1 MQKKYTSVKDITG
14 PLVVVELPDSAEVKY
29 EELVEV
35 QMEGSEKIQLGKVL
49 ESAKGMAVV
58 QMFEGTSGLATE
70 GTSAKFL
77 GKPLQMNLSKD
88 MIGRVF
94 NGIGDPLDG
103 LPKIISKEVR
113 DINGMPINPV
123 SRQAPSDFVQTGISS
138 IDVMNTMV
146 RGQKIPVFSG
156 AGLSHNQLAV
166 QIARQAA
173 VGDGSTT
180 ERNAD
185 EPFAVV
191 FAAMGVTFEEAE
203 YFKSEFEKTGALE
216 NAVLFLNTAAD
227 PVVERIATPRMAL
240 TVAEYLAFEHDIH
253 VLVILTDMTNYAE
266 ALREVSAARKEV
278 PGRRGYPGYLY
289 TDLSTLYERAGS
301 INAAKGT
308 ITQVPIL
315 TMPQDD
321 KTHPVPDLTGYITE
335 GQFALSRDMY
345 KSGIYP
351 PMDVLAS
358 LSRLK
363 VGGGKTRGDHGK
375 VADQLFASYA
385 RGKEV
390 KELAV
395 VLGESSLN
403 DADKAHLRFAEAYE
417 KEFIQQGFYENRSLN
432 ESLDLG
438 WKLLGMLP
446 RNELKRVKKSL
457 VEKHLGKEEEQ

>member
-1 MQKKYTSVKDITG
+1 MRKQYTSVQDITG
-14 PLVVVELPDSAEVKY
+14 PLAVVALPDDAEVKF
-29 EELVEV
+29 EELVEIKLPDSDKV
-35 QMEGSEKIQLGKVL
+35 RLGKVL
-49 ESAKGMAVV
+49 EASKGKAVV
-58 QMFEGTSGLATE
+58 QMFEGTAGLQAEGSIAT
-70 GTSAKFL
+70 FL
-77 GKPLQMNLSKD
+77 GESLKMNLSKD
-88 MIGRVF
+88 LIGRVF
-94 NGIGDPLDG
+94 NGMGEPLDG
-103 LPKIISKEVR
+103 LPSIIADEKR
-113 DINGMPINPV
+113 DINGMPINPA

-138 IDVMNTMV
+138 IDVMNTLV
-146 RGQKIPVFSG
+146 RGQKLPIFSG
-156 AGLSHNQLAV
+156 SGLSHNQLAT
-166 QIARQAA
+166 QIARQAS

-180 ERNAD
+180 EKNPD
-185 EPFAVV
+185 DNFAVI

-203 YFKSEFEKTGALE
+203 YFKAEFEKTGALE

-240 TVAEYLAFEHDIH
+240 TAAEYLAFEHDMH
-253 VLVILTDMTNYAE
+253 VLVIMTDMTNYAE

-289 TDLSTLYERAGS
+289 TDLSTLYERAGA

-308 ITQVPIL
+308 VTQVPIL

-335 GQFALSRDMY
+335 GQLALGRDLY

-363 VGGGKTRGDHGK
+363 VGGGKTRADHSK

-390 KELAV
+390 RELAV
-395 VLGESSLN
+395 VLGEASLN
-403 DADKAHLRFAEAYE
+403 DGDKAHLKFAEAYE
-417 KEFIQQGFYENRSLN
+417 REFVQQGFYENRSLN

-438 WKLLGMLP
+438 WKLLSLIP
-446 RNELKRVKKSL
+446 RAELKRVKSSL
-457 VEKHLGKEEEQ
+457 IDEKIGKDHK

>member
-1 MQKKYTSVKDITG
+1 MNKTYTSARDITG
-14 PLVVVELPDSAEVKY
+14 PLMVVELPDSAEVKF

-35 QMEGSEKIQLGKVL
+35 KTAGSDAPRLGKVL
-49 ESAKGMAVV
+49 EASKGKAVV

-70 GTSAKFL
+70 GTQATFL
-77 GKPLQMNLSKD
+77 GKASEISLSKD
-88 MIGRVF
+88 LIGRVF
-94 NGIGDPLDG
+94 NGMGNPLDG
-103 LPKIISKEVR
+103 LPSIVSNEKRE
-113 DINGMPINPV
+113 INGLPINPA
-123 SRQAPSDFVQTGISS
+123 SRKAPSDFVQTGISS
-138 IDVMNTMV
+138 IDVMNTLV

-180 ERNAD
+180 ERTSD

-191 FAAMGVTFEEAE
+191 FAAMGVTFEESE

-240 TVAEYLAFEHDIH
+240 TVAEYLAFEHDMH
-253 VLVILTDMTNYAE
+253 VFVIMTDMTNYAE
-266 ALREVSAARKEV
+266 ALREVSSARKEV

-289 TDLSTLYERAGS
+289 TDLSTLYERAGA
-301 INAAKGT
+301 INNSQGT

-315 TMPQDD
+315 TMPEDD

-335 GQFALSRDMY
+335 GQFALSRDLY

-351 PMDVLAS
+351 PMDVLGS

-363 VGGGKTRGDHGK
+363 VGGGKTRADHYK

-390 KELAV
+390 RELAV

-403 DADKAHLRFAEAYE
+403 DADKDHLKFAEAYE

-432 ESLDLG
+432 DSLDLG
-438 WKLLGMLP
+438 WKLLGTLP
-446 RNELKRVKKSL
+446 RKELKRLKKSL
-457 VEKHLGKEEEQ
+457 IEEYLGKED

>member
-1 MQKKYTSVKDITG
+1 MQKTYTSVKDITG
-14 PLVVVELPDSAEVKY
+14 PLVMIELPESAEVKF
-29 EELVEV
+29 EELVEI
-35 QMEGSEKIQLGKVL
+35 QMEGSEKKQLGKVL
-49 ESAKGMAVV
+49 ESAQGKAVV

-70 GTSAKFL
+70 GTKATFL
-77 GKPLQMNLSKD
+77 GKPLRMKLSKD
-88 MIGRVF
+88 LIGRVF
-94 NGIGDPLDG
+94 DGMGTPLDG
-103 LPKIISKEVR
+103 LPEIISNETR
-113 DINGMPINPV
+113 DINGMPINPA

-156 AGLSHNQLAV
+156 AGLDHNKLAV

-180 ERNAD
+180 ERNAE

-203 YFKSEFEKTGALE
+203 YFKSEFEKTGALD

-253 VLVILTDMTNYAE
+253 VMVILTDMTNYAE

-289 TDLSTLYERAGS
+289 TDLSTIYERAGS
-301 INAAKGT
+301 VNIAKGT
-308 ITQVPIL
+308 ITQVPII

-335 GQFALSRDMY
+335 GQFALDRNIA
-345 KSGIYP
+345 KSGMYP
-351 PMDVLAS
+351 PMDVLGS

-363 VGGGKTRGDHGK
+363 VGGGKTRADHYK

-390 KELAV
+390 RELAV
-395 VLGESSLN
+395 VLGEASLN
-403 DADKAHLRFAEAYE
+403 TADKAHLDFATAYE

-446 RNELKRVKKSL
+446 RKELKRVKASL
-457 VEKHLGKEEEQ
+457 VEAHLGKED